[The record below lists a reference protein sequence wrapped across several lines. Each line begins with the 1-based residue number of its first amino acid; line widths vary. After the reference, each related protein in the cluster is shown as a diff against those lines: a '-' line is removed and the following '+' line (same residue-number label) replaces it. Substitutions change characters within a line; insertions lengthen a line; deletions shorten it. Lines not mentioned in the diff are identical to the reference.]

1 MQPILSGRNS
11 SLLKYIFIGSFFA
24 AFYLYFLISNKFQL
38 YYLEQT
44 QLFRFSGDYFHTFTK
59 KPGDLIFYLGEFLI
73 QFFVNPAFSAFIITL
88 LVGGVGSSSYL
99 IFRKVGIKSLLISL
113 LPVVFLVVLHSSYLY
128 KVAFTVGILL
138 VLSFVYGY
146 LQIKGKT
153 LRYMYGL
160 SGWMLLYYLG
170 GALALYASLFIVLAE
185 LLYFSDETK
194 WTAIISIFL
203 VSIAVPYVSVKY
215 FFFDPF
221 IDAWL
226 YPMPLLGTTCAPLFI
241 ALLAF
246 FLVVYSAI
254 LAYRKI
260 YKRKPITI
268 TVNYKSIIAACL
280 VVAGAVIAIKIK
292 AYDPKTEII
301 LGMDHYVQTG
311 EWNKALNLSK
321 KYAGVNQLVLYYT
334 NLALY
339 KTGQMG
345 DRMFNY
351 PQRGIKG
358 LQLEWARDEVTPF
371 FGGEIFYHLNYIN
384 EANRWA
390 FESMVAKG
398 LNPRSLKRLVLTN
411 LVNGQYK
418 VATKYLDLLDET
430 IYYKGWAKKY
440 RAYVADPDKI
450 HQDSELAQK
459 RHFLVKNDFISLNLG
474 LNELL
479 REHPDNRMAFEYLM
493 ATFLLNKDIK
503 SFADN
508 IYRLKDMGYKEI
520 PVNYEEALLFCMAYF
535 KKDLVPEG
543 LRIRNATIQR
553 KDQYI
558 SNIAQAGGD
567 RNSAARKLY
576 PQFGNTAWFYLH
588 FADQN

>member
-1 MQPILSGRNS
+1 MLRFLSGRNS
-11 SLLKYIFIGSFFA
+11 SLSTYIFIGVSFISVF
-24 AFYLYFLISNKFQL
+24 FYFLLFNKFHL
-38 YYLEQT
+38 FYLEQI
-44 QLFRFSGDYFHTFTK
+44 QLFQFSFDYFQSFTK
-59 KPGDLIFYLGEFLI
+59 KPGDLVFYFGEFLT
-73 QFFVNPAFSAFIITL
+73 QFFINPFASAFLTSVLIASVCFL
-88 LVGGVGSSSYL
+88 LYFL
-99 IFRKVGIKSLLISL
+99 FKKVGFKSVLLSF
-113 LPVVFLVVLHSSYLY
+113 LPSVFLTALHSNHLY
-128 KVAFTVGILL
+128 KIGLTVGIVLALL
-138 VLSFVYGY
+138 YIYGY
-146 LQIKGKT
+146 LQIRKT
-153 LRYMYGL
+153 NFRYIYGL
-160 SGWMLLYYLG
+160 TGWLVLFYLAG
-170 GALALYASLFIVLAE
+170 TLALYSSIFIILAEVFYYSGKARWIPAIVL
-185 LLYFSDETK
+185 L
-194 WTAIISIFL
+194 FL
-203 VSIAVPYVSVKY
+203 SVSVPYFGVKY
-215 FFFDPF
+215 LFYEPF
-221 IDAWL
+221 NEVWF
-226 YPMPLLGTTCAPLFI
+226 YPLPMTATYSTLIKTMLGL
-241 ALLAF
+241 
-246 FLVVYSAI
+246 LVVVYLSI
-254 LAYRKI
+254 LVIRKYRKSESFEV
-260 YKRKPITI
+260 P
-268 TVNYKSIIAACL
+268 VNYKTMILACIL
-280 VVAGAVIAIKIK
+280 VCGAVFFIKVK
-292 AYDPKTEII
+292 AYDPKTELF
-301 LGMDHYVQTG
+301 LGMDHYVQTE
-311 EWNKALNLSK
+311 EWNKVLKLSQR
-321 KYAGVNQLVLYYT
+321 YEGVNQLVLYYT

-345 DRMFNY
+345 NHMFDY
-351 PQRGIKG
+351 PQRGVKG
-358 LQLEWARDEVTPF
+358 LQLEWNRDEVTPF

-440 RAYVADPDKI
+440 RAYVADPAKI
-450 HQDSELAQK
+450 DQDSELAQK

-493 ATFLLNKDIK
+493 ATFLLSKDIK

-508 IYRLKDMGYKEI
+508 IYRLKDLGYKEI

-543 LRIRNATIQR
+543 FRMRNSTIQR

-567 RNSAARKLY
+567 RNSAARNLY